1 MKEFRLVVYFCLLV
15 VVGGCSSGLRVAP
28 SQSIQV
34 TGDYRHEETGV
45 IFPEQ
50 IGQYFRG
57 DLTYFGGDIGNIAA
71 TYRPASDGVELA
83 VYLYPAPDATE
94 DRLRHEFS
102 DALASIATISGQPI
116 VASQQPFVYRD
127 GAYRTIG
134 LTADIQDAYGT
145 KDSRL
150 IVFECGR
157 WFLKYRLTW
166 ENVSSAEVDAV
177 HAMLLEVFSPAA
189 IMRTDPLR
197 REGDVFVAPA
207 AFRDSLTLGSAL
219 AGAFRKLEWAQENVD
234 SLEAAFGFPGLH
246 LAVHTESLVAMVDF
260 WNENRMG
267 KDVTHHTFFSDLI
280 AVVQSGFLN
289 EFVMEEYEM
298 LMLVPDS
305 VELNLEEY
313 RAWRR
318 MNSVTTTLKTRYF
331 VVGYK
336 D

>member
-1 MKEFRLVVYFCLLV
+1 
-15 VVGGCSSGLRVAP
+15 
-28 SQSIQV
+28 
-34 TGDYRHEETGV
+34 
-45 IFPEQ
+45 
-50 IGQYFRG
+50 
-57 DLTYFGGDIGNIAA
+57 
-71 TYRPASDGVELA
+71 
-83 VYLYPAPDATE
+83 
-94 DRLRHEFS
+94 
-102 DALASIATISGQPI
+102 
-116 VASQQPFVYRD
+116 
-127 GAYRTIG
+127 
-134 LTADIQDAYGT
+134 
-145 KDSRL
+145 
-150 IVFECGR
+150 
-157 WFLKYRLTW
+157 
-166 ENVSSAEVDAV
+166 
-177 HAMLLEVFSPAA
+177 
-189 IMRTDPLR
+189 MRTDPLR
-197 REGDVFVAPA
+197 REGDVIVAPA

-260 WNENRMG
+260 WNENRMC

-313 RAWRR
+313 RAWRS